1 MKKILLLTN
10 SFSPIN
16 SPASHRYNS
25 FAKYLA
31 ELGYEV
37 IVLTPKWTQ
46 RSRSTLENKTG
57 FSTSSNLNASIETIG
72 CRVERVPFRDGK
84 ELDNQQ
90 FQKTIAKLTL
100 NYVTYSLGN
109 LKEQMLKR
117 AAAICKKDTIDL
129 IISGGVPEYITEI
142 SSLVADQY
150 NIPWISEYRDVVGQT
165 PIQANGLIDLVRQ
178 KISRKLYISKDNK
191 VTKTAVARITV
202 SQGLADILL
211 ERNKSPVHV
220 VMNGFESDDFD
231 FEPSNPKNEKLTII
245 YGGTIYPVHLPDVF
259 IQGLK
264 LFIDESPALAN
275 KILVKFFGQSATSIQ
290 SFVANFPY
298 NDVFEYP
305 GNVER
310 KALLQEIDNSDIL
323 LFLSTPAKGI
333 ATSKIFE
340 CLASTKNVLSVPG
353 DKDITSEMILK
364 SKAGLVAETPQ
375 AVKECLESWMTEWL
389 KNGYIKSNLDIEYIK
404 QFSRKEQAKK
414 LAKIIDAL

>member
-25 FAKYLA
+25 FAKYLT

-46 RSRSTLENKTG
+46 SSRGILENKTG
-57 FSTSSNLNASIETIG
+57 FSTSSNLNVSIETIG
-72 CRVERVPFRDGK
+72 YRVERVPFRDRK
-84 ELDNQQ
+84 ELGSQQ
-90 FQKTIAKLTL
+90 FQKAIAKLTL
-100 NYVTYSLGN
+100 NYATYSLGN

-117 AAAICKKDTIDL
+117 AVETCKNDAIDL

-142 SSLVADQY
+142 SSIIAEQF
-150 NIPWISEYRDVVGQT
+150 NIPWVAEYRDVVGQT
-165 PIQANGLIDLVRQ
+165 PIQANGLMDLLRQ

-191 VTKTAVARITV
+191 MTKTAAARITV
-202 SQGLADILL
+202 SQGLADILR

-231 FEPSNPKNEKLTII
+231 FVPNNPKNKKLTII

-264 LFIDESPALAN
+264 LFIDESPELVN
-275 KILVKFFGQSATSIQ
+275 KISVKFFGQSATFIQ
-290 SFVANFPY
+290 PFVANFPY
-298 NDVFEYP
+298 KDVFEYP

-310 KALLQEIDNSDIL
+310 KLLLQEIDNTDIL

-353 DKDITSEMILK
+353 DKDITSQMILK
-364 SKAGLVAETPQ
+364 SKAGFVAETPK

-389 KNGYIKSNLDIEYIK
+389 KTGYVKSNLDVEYIS
-404 QFSRKEQAKK
+404 QYSRKEQAKK